1 MTELLIL
8 TNEHLRCEIKPA
20 LGGCVAGLWFQGIPV
35 LRSTPAQ
42 SLVSV
47 RESGAGILRVMWVRS
62 SDKIRNKPA
71 SSEIICDGRP
81 SWKAGDPMPWCAA
94 SKQQFFN

>member
-47 RESGAGILRVMWVRS
+47 RESGSFPLVPFS
-62 SDKIRNKPA
+62 FSKKTKP
-71 SSEIICDGRP
+71 
-81 SWKAGDPMPWCAA
+81 
-94 SKQQFFN
+94 KQEGKTNET

>member
-47 RESGAGILRVMWVRS
+47 RESGSFPLVPFSNRIGHATLQWNGTRGKLPDSRTDTSDCAGVERS
-62 SDKIRNKPA
+62 T
-71 SSEIICDGRP
+71 G
-81 SWKAGDPMPWCAA
+81 MP
-94 SKQQFFN
+94 